1 MTDGAWR
8 PSFRWGLALVVLVAV
23 SSVAL
28 VSQPAS
34 GAGDSGR
41 QRVMQQAQEDESE
54 SLLPAVTNVTI
65 TTSLGGLLGLVEVR

>member
-1 MTDGAWR
+1 
-8 PSFRWGLALVVLVAV
+8 
-23 SSVAL
+23 VAL
-28 VSQPAS
+28 VSEPAS